1 MTILE
6 LVDELT
12 YRNYAHN
19 RRISPG
25 VTPERWAKAY
35 GPTSVAMEARYQ
47 AEFNELLAKEGV
59 GPERAKTPAKV
70 ISIDR
75 WRELEYQHFI
85 APNVEERE

>member
-35 GPTSVAMEARYQ
+35 GPTAAAMEARYQ
-47 AEFNELLAKEGV
+47 RELDELLAKE
-59 GPERAKTPAKV
+59 V
-70 ISIDR
+70 IGA
-75 WRELEYQHFI
+75 EL
-85 APNVEERE
+85 A